1 MLTMGVNRKMDFLL
15 KCYDEIKDT
24 LELVNK
30 NNDKVTVKYMKNVTR
45 YENTL
50 KGESIILCT

>member
-1 MLTMGVNRKMDFLL
+1 M
-15 KCYDEIKDT
+15 KCYDEIKNT

-30 NNDKVTVKYMKNVTR
+30 NNDQVTVKFMKNVTR

-50 KGESIILCT
+50 KGEYI